1 LLLCGLV
8 HIASRGRMRRA
19 CPGTTDFLRVVGPVL
34 TAKTCRH
41 PLRVRLNYNRISR
54 AGEMLS
60 KGLRMKRKASA
71 DATRCV
77 HSGED
82 RHGQAAPLTTPIAQ
96 TAVFVL
102 PDVKALRRY
111 AEGDRDFYLYSRYGN
126 PTVAAAEEKV
136 AALEGA
142 EAAVATSSGMAAELV
157 AALITCRAGDEIVSM

>member
-1 LLLCGLV
+1 MFSAPAADCGWITGNHSICSPCV
-8 HIASRGRMRRA
+8 SI
-19 CPGTTDFLRVVGPVL
+19 TIEFPV
-34 TAKTCRH
+34 RE
-41 PLRVRLNYNRISR
+41 
-54 AGEMLS
+54 EMLS

-77 HSGED
+77 HSGEE

-126 PTVAAAEEKV
+126 PTVAAAEEKI

-157 AALITCRAGDEIVSM
+157 AALITCRAGDGIVSIDRKSTRLNSS